1 MKVSFWKYTLLFTL
15 ILICL
20 MVSIDVDAQ
29 CPMCRMAADS
39 NLKDGGTEG
48 KGLNTGILY
57 ILAMPYTLVMVMGY
71 IWYRNKKEVNLSEST
86 S

>member
-1 MKVSFWKYTLLFTL
+1 MKANFWKYTLLFAL
-15 ILICL
+15 IIVCL
-20 MVSIDVDAQ
+20 MMSIDVDAQ

-71 IWYRNKKEVNLSEST
+71 IWYRNKKEVDLSEST

>member
-1 MKVSFWKYTLLFTL
+1 MKKYTKYLLLFL
-15 ILICL
+15 LVGFL
-20 MVSIDVDAQ
+20 MSLGYEADAQ

-71 IWYRNKKEVNLSEST
+71 IWYRNKKEVDTEPT

>member
-1 MKVSFWKYTLLFTL
+1 MKANFWKYSVVF
-15 ILICL
+15 ILIILCVMISVDL
-20 MVSIDVDAQ
+20 DAQ

-71 IWYRNKKEVNLSEST
+71 IWYRNKKEVDLSEST

>member
-1 MKVSFWKYTLLFTL
+1 MAL
-15 ILICL
+15 
-20 MVSIDVDAQ
+20 SIDMDAQ

-71 IWYRNKKEVNLSEST
+71 IWYRNKKEVEFENPT